1 MKDEGGRFR
10 TISSGRKT
18 RPGIALGELGLH
30 GGVVFHNPGKSWR
43 RGKAGRG
50 DPPHP
55 RQLCWVLLH
64 TGMHNPEHPVS
75 FPSHG
80 PQEKPIPAGSV
91 KPGRLQAAPGREPW
105 VHFVPFPPC
114 SCPQLKLQR
123 DLNPEMLFLALVTPG
138 TLWLC
143 LSL

>member
-1 MKDEGGRFR
+1 MRGEGLERSAQEGKPDRESR
-10 TISSGRKT
+10 LESSGST
-18 RPGIALGELGLH
+18 AGSFSTIQ
-30 GGVVFHNPGKSWR
+30 
-43 RGKAGRG
+43 GKAGG
-50 DPPHP
+50 EEKLGEVTPPHP
-55 RQLCWVLLH
+55 RQLYWVLLH
-64 TGMHNPEHPVS
+64 TGIHNPEHPVS

-105 VHFVPFPPC
+105 VNFVPFPPC